1 MVVTEFMVTVLA
13 VLLGLILGKMLSR
26 GLAYLHVPIAAGNPE
41 VA

>member
-1 MVVTEFMVTVLA
+1 MIFAEFLVTILA
-13 VLLGLILGKMLSR
+13 VLLGLMLGKQMSR